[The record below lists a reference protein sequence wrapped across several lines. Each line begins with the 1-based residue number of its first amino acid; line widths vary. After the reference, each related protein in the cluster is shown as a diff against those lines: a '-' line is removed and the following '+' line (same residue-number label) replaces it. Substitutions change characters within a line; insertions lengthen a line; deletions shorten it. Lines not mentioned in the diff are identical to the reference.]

1 MFRQVWVLNVEV
13 RWIEAYRSLQPGVSA
28 TDPPRLLAPMASM
41 IGDRQGQLRLN
52 TTSLRSILD
61 GISARL
67 DESRDISRYLIGLLI
82 FLGLL
87 GTFWG
92 LLQTVSAV
100 ADVIAGL
107 QVGGDDTVQIFND
120 LKTGLEAPLSGMGTA
135 FSSSLFGLA
144 GSLLLGFLE
153 LQAGAAQ
160 NRFYN
165 DLEDWLSSATRVS
178 SGGHGLGRRRRPVRA
193 RPTSRPCCSRPRR
206 IPSTICNAPWAAPKR
221 HGARA
226 TRVSALLTDRMT
238 TLTEQMRTEQE
249 LMVRLAENQ
258 SELRPV
264 LQRLAEGASNGGDG
278 MDEAT
283 RGHIRNLDN
292 HMARMREEAAHG
304 RTEVVQE
311 LRAEIRLL
319 ARTIAALAEEE
330 PPLAGA
336 HGARFLFPTAPGR
349 RQLLARLRR
358 RTGRAAGGRGLPGD
372 GFRAGAGLPL
382 GRAVRARRGAWQSST
397 GRSTSWPGCSIWSGR
412 PTPSCGFRSLE
423 LIRAAPKFD
432 FRRETR

>member
-1 MFRQVWVLNVEV
+1 MTYLRTYLTRMAIFLALAIIGAGVLHQQLIEAFLANPAINGIILVVLVLGILFVFRQVLMLRSEV
-13 RWIEAYRSLQPGVSA
+13 DWLQAYRRQDHGAPVA
-28 TDPPRLLAPMASM
+28 DPPRLLSPMAAM
-41 IGDRQGQLRLN
+41 IGDRAGPLRLN

-107 QVGGDDTVQIFND
+107 QVGGGDTVTIFND

-144 GSLLLGFLE
+144 GSLMLGFLD
-153 LQAGAAQ
+153 LQASAAQ

-165 DLEDWLSSATRVS
+165 DLEDWLSSATRVT
-178 SGGHGLGRRRRPVRA
+178 GGGPVSVGDGDQSVPAYIQALLETTADSLDNLQR
-193 RPTSRPCCSRPRR
+193 TV
-206 IPSTICNAPWAAPKR
+206 
-221 HGARA
+221 ARA
-226 TRVSALLTDRMT
+226 EAARTQSDQGLSTLTDRMT
-238 TLTEQMRTEQE
+238 TLTDQMRTEQE
-249 LMVRLAENQ
+249 LMIRLAENQ

-264 LQRLAEGASNGGDG
+264 LQRLAENTNAGG

-283 RGHIRNLDN
+283 RGHIRNLDT
-292 HMARMREEAAHG
+292 HTARMLEEAALG
-304 RTEVVQE
+304 RTEIVQE

-319 ARTIAALAEEE
+319 ARTIAALAEEDS
-330 PPLAGA
+330 
-336 HGARFLFPTAPGR
+336 R
-349 RQLLARLRR
+349 
-358 RTGRAAGGRGLPGD
+358 
-372 GFRAGAGLPL
+372 
-382 GRAVRARRGAWQSST
+382 
-397 GRSTSWPGCSIWSGR
+397 
-412 PTPSCGFRSLE
+412 
-423 LIRAAPKFD
+423 
-432 FRRETR
+432 

>member
-1 MFRQVWVLNVEV
+1 MTNPRIYMTRMAIFLMLAIAGAAVLHVQLIEAFLANPAINGIILVVLVLGILFVFRQVWTLNVEV
-13 RWIEAYRSLQPGVSA
+13 AWIKVYRSQQPGASVS
-28 TDPPRLLAPMASM
+28 DPPRLLAPMASM
-41 IGDRQGQLRLN
+41 IGDHAGQLRLN

-100 ADVIAGL
+100 ANVIAGL
-107 QVGGDDTVQIFND
+107 QVGGGDTVQIFND
-120 LKTGLEAPLSGMGTA
+120 LKSGLEAPLGGMGTA

-178 SGGHGLGRRRRPVRA
+178 SGGSLSLGDSDQSVPAYIQALLETTADSLDNLQRTVGRAEVARSQSDQGL
-193 RPTSRPCCSRPRR
+193 
-206 IPSTICNAPWAAPKR
+206 ST
-221 HGARA
+221 
-226 TRVSALLTDRMT
+226 LTDRMT
-238 TLTEQMRTEQE
+238 TLTDQMRTEQE

-264 LQRLAEGASNGGDG
+264 LQRLAEGASGGGGG

-283 RGHIRNLDN
+283 RGHIRNLDA
-292 HMARMREEAAHG
+292 HMARMLEEAALG
-304 RTEVVQE
+304 RTEIVQE

-330 PPLAGA
+330 S
-336 HGARFLFPTAPGR
+336 R
-349 RQLLARLRR
+349 
-358 RTGRAAGGRGLPGD
+358 
-372 GFRAGAGLPL
+372 
-382 GRAVRARRGAWQSST
+382 
-397 GRSTSWPGCSIWSGR
+397 
-412 PTPSCGFRSLE
+412 
-423 LIRAAPKFD
+423 
-432 FRRETR
+432 

>member
-1 MFRQVWVLNVEV
+1 MTNTNVYMTRMGVFLVLAIIGAGVLHRQLIEAFAANPAINGIILFVMLLGILFVFRQVLMLRTEV
-13 RWIEAYRSLQPGVSA
+13 NWIEVYRSQAPGISL
-28 TDPPRLLAPMASM
+28 TSPPKLLAPMAAM

-52 TTSLRSILD
+52 TTSMRSILD

-92 LLQTVSAV
+92 LLQTVSSV
-100 ADVIAGL
+100 ANVIAGL
-107 QVGGDDTVQIFND
+107 QVGGGDAVTIFND

-165 DLEDWLSSATRVS
+165 DLEDWLSTATRVS
-178 SGGHGLGRRRRPVRA
+178 GGGALSVGEGDQSVPAYIQALLETTADSLDNLQRTVVRA
-193 RPTSRPCCSRPRR
+193 E
-206 IPSTICNAPWAAPKR
+206 A
-221 HGARA
+221 ARA
-226 TRVSALLTDRMT
+226 QSDQGLSTLTDHMI
-238 TLTEQMRTEQE
+238 TLTDQMRTEQD

-258 SELRPV
+258 AELRSV
-264 LQRLAEGASNGGDG
+264 LQRLAESRSAGAI
-278 MDEAT
+278 DEAT

-292 HMARMREEAAHG
+292 HMARLIEETAHG
-304 RTEVVQE
+304 RNEIVQE

-319 ARTIAALAEEE
+319 ARTIAALAEEDS
-330 PPLAGA
+330 
-336 HGARFLFPTAPGR
+336 R
-349 RQLLARLRR
+349 
-358 RTGRAAGGRGLPGD
+358 
-372 GFRAGAGLPL
+372 
-382 GRAVRARRGAWQSST
+382 
-397 GRSTSWPGCSIWSGR
+397 
-412 PTPSCGFRSLE
+412 
-423 LIRAAPKFD
+423 
-432 FRRETR
+432 

>member
-1 MFRQVWVLNVEV
+1 MTYLRTYLTRMAIFLALAIIGAGVLHQQLIEAFLANPAINGIILVVLVLGILFVFRQVLMLRSEV
-13 RWIEAYRSLQPGVSA
+13 DWLQAYRRQDHGAPVA
-28 TDPPRLLAPMASM
+28 DPPRLLSPMAAM
-41 IGDRQGQLRLN
+41 IGDRAGPLRLN

-107 QVGGDDTVQIFND
+107 QVGGGDTVTIFND

-144 GSLLLGFLE
+144 GSLMLGFLD
-153 LQAGAAQ
+153 LQASAAQ

-165 DLEDWLSSATRVS
+165 DLEDWLSSATRVT
-178 SGGHGLGRRRRPVRA
+178 GGGPVSVGDGDQSVPAYIQALLETTADSLGNLQRTV
-193 RPTSRPCCSRPRR
+193 
-206 IPSTICNAPWAAPKR
+206 
-221 HGARA
+221 ARA
-226 TRVSALLTDRMT
+226 EAARTQSDQGLSTLTDRMT
-238 TLTEQMRTEQE
+238 TLTDQMRTEQE
-249 LMVRLAENQ
+249 LMIRLAENQ

-264 LQRLAEGASNGGDG
+264 LQRLAENTNAGG

-283 RGHIRNLDN
+283 RGHIRNLDT
-292 HMARMREEAAHG
+292 HMARMLEEAALG
-304 RTEVVQE
+304 RTEIVQE

-319 ARTIAALAEEE
+319 ARTIAALAEEDS
-330 PPLAGA
+330 
-336 HGARFLFPTAPGR
+336 R
-349 RQLLARLRR
+349 
-358 RTGRAAGGRGLPGD
+358 
-372 GFRAGAGLPL
+372 
-382 GRAVRARRGAWQSST
+382 
-397 GRSTSWPGCSIWSGR
+397 
-412 PTPSCGFRSLE
+412 
-423 LIRAAPKFD
+423 
-432 FRRETR
+432 

>member
-1 MFRQVWVLNVEV
+1 MTNTNVYVTRMGVFLVLAIIGAGVLHRQLIEAFSANPAINGIILFVMLLGILFVFRQVLMLRTEV
-13 RWIEAYRSLQPGVSA
+13 NWIEVYRSQAPGMSL
-28 TDPPRLLAPMASM
+28 TSPPKLLAPMAAM

-52 TTSLRSILD
+52 TTSMRSILD

-92 LLQTVSAV
+92 LLQTVSSV

-107 QVGGDDTVQIFND
+107 QVGGGDAVTIFND

-165 DLEDWLSSATRVS
+165 DLEDWLSTATRVS
-178 SGGHGLGRRRRPVRA
+178 GGGALSVGEGDQSVPAYIQALLETTADSLDNLQRTV
-193 RPTSRPCCSRPRR
+193 
-206 IPSTICNAPWAAPKR
+206 
-221 HGARA
+221 ARA
-226 TRVSALLTDRMT
+226 EAARAQSDQGLSTLTDRMT
-238 TLTEQMRTEQE
+238 TLTDQMRTEQD

-258 SELRPV
+258 AELRPV
-264 LQRLAEGASNGGDG
+264 LQRLAESRSAGAI
-278 MDEAT
+278 DEAT

-292 HMARMREEAAHG
+292 HMARLIEETAHG
-304 RTEVVQE
+304 RNEIVQE

-319 ARTIAALAEEE
+319 ARTIAALAEEDS
-330 PPLAGA
+330 
-336 HGARFLFPTAPGR
+336 R
-349 RQLLARLRR
+349 
-358 RTGRAAGGRGLPGD
+358 
-372 GFRAGAGLPL
+372 
-382 GRAVRARRGAWQSST
+382 
-397 GRSTSWPGCSIWSGR
+397 
-412 PTPSCGFRSLE
+412 
-423 LIRAAPKFD
+423 
-432 FRRETR
+432 

>member
-1 MFRQVWVLNVEV
+1 MTNPRIYMTRMAIFLAVAIAGVAVLHKPLIEAFLANPAINGIIVVVLILGILFVFRQVWVLNVEV

-178 SGGHGLGRRRRPVRA
+178 SGGPVSVGDGDQSVPAYIQALLETTADSLDNLQRTVGRAETARSQSDQGLN
-193 RPTSRPCCSRPRR
+193 T
-206 IPSTICNAPWAAPKR
+206 
-221 HGARA
+221 
-226 TRVSALLTDRMT
+226 LTDRMT
-238 TLTEQMRTEQE
+238 TLTDQMRTEQE
-249 LMVRLAENQ
+249 LMIRLAENQ

-264 LQRLAEGASNGGDG
+264 LQRLADNQSGG

-292 HMARMREEAAHG
+292 HMARMIEEAANG
-304 RTEVVQE
+304 RTEIVQE

-319 ARTIAALAEEE
+319 ARTIAALAEEN
-330 PPLAGA
+330 P
-336 HGARFLFPTAPGR
+336 R
-349 RQLLARLRR
+349 
-358 RTGRAAGGRGLPGD
+358 
-372 GFRAGAGLPL
+372 
-382 GRAVRARRGAWQSST
+382 
-397 GRSTSWPGCSIWSGR
+397 
-412 PTPSCGFRSLE
+412 
-423 LIRAAPKFD
+423 
-432 FRRETR
+432 

>member
-1 MFRQVWVLNVEV
+1 MTNPRIYMTRMAIFLAVTIAGVAVLHKPLIEAFLANPAINGIIVVVLVLGILFVFRQVWVLNVEV
-13 RWIEAYRSLQPGVSA
+13 RWIQAYRSLQPGVSA

-178 SGGHGLGRRRRPVRA
+178 SGGPVSVGDGDQSVPAYIQALLETTADSLDNLQRTVGRAETARSQSDQGLN
-193 RPTSRPCCSRPRR
+193 T
-206 IPSTICNAPWAAPKR
+206 
-221 HGARA
+221 
-226 TRVSALLTDRMT
+226 LTDRMT
-238 TLTEQMRTEQE
+238 TLTDQMRTEQE
-249 LMVRLAENQ
+249 LMIRLAENQ

-264 LQRLAEGASNGGDG
+264 LQRLADNQSGG

-292 HMARMREEAAHG
+292 HMARMIEEAANG
-304 RTEVVQE
+304 RIEIVQE

-319 ARTIAALAEEE
+319 ARTIAALAEE
-330 PPLAGA
+330 PP
-336 HGARFLFPTAPGR
+336 R
-349 RQLLARLRR
+349 
-358 RTGRAAGGRGLPGD
+358 
-372 GFRAGAGLPL
+372 
-382 GRAVRARRGAWQSST
+382 
-397 GRSTSWPGCSIWSGR
+397 
-412 PTPSCGFRSLE
+412 
-423 LIRAAPKFD
+423 
-432 FRRETR
+432 

>member
-1 MFRQVWVLNVEV
+1 MTNPRIYMTRMTIFLAVAIAGIAVLHKPLIEAFLANPAINGIIVVVLVLGILFVFRQVWVLNVEV

-178 SGGHGLGRRRRPVRA
+178 SGGPVSVGDGDQSVPAYIQALLETTADSLDNLQRTVGRAETARSQSDQGLN
-193 RPTSRPCCSRPRR
+193 T
-206 IPSTICNAPWAAPKR
+206 
-221 HGARA
+221 
-226 TRVSALLTDRMT
+226 LTDRMT
-238 TLTEQMRTEQE
+238 TLTDQMRTEQE
-249 LMVRLAENQ
+249 LMIRLAENQ

-264 LQRLAEGASNGGDG
+264 LQRLADNQSGG

-292 HMARMREEAAHG
+292 HMARMIEEAANG
-304 RTEVVQE
+304 RTEIVQE

-319 ARTIAALAEEE
+319 ARTIAALAEE
-330 PPLAGA
+330 
-336 HGARFLFPTAPGR
+336 
-349 RQLLARLRR
+349 
-358 RTGRAAGGRGLPGD
+358 
-372 GFRAGAGLPL
+372 
-382 GRAVRARRGAWQSST
+382 
-397 GRSTSWPGCSIWSGR
+397 
-412 PTPSCGFRSLE
+412 TPR
-423 LIRAAPKFD
+423 
-432 FRRETR
+432 